1 MFVATKQ
8 EMFSKAQTHSL
19 MHPDTNFSS
28 GSGAA
33 TKWHETIQNLS
44 FGPKVVDCACL
55 LRKKEEMVPVA
66 QSLVCASI
74 PVFAMGHVR
83 QRNGMK
89 PHQTLVLDLK

>member
-33 TKWHETIQNLS
+33 TKWRETIQNLS
-44 FGPKVVDCACL
+44 FRPKVVDWACL
-55 LRKKEEMVPVA
+55 LQKNKKR
-66 QSLVCASI
+66 L
-74 PVFAMGHVR
+74 
-83 QRNGMK
+83 
-89 PHQTLVLDLK
+89 